1 MNVTN
6 SNIGSNVTS
15 ESPLPTFNDVA
26 LVKTLI
32 YGAMFFISL
41 FGNIATL
48 IQMYRMR
55 RRKSTINTLIVNL
68 ATADLIVS
76 FFCTGTEVVWNATV
90 QWYAGE
96 VMCKSVKFLQ
106 AFGLNLSTCIT
117 IVISLDRCFVIIDPM
132 SRNKAPQRV
141 KIMIAVSWAWCLI
154 FSIPQVRF
162 TFFPYII
169 FRLYNI
175 LYVSAS
181 SSFLIIIAFG
191 CTRIVLM

>member
-6 SNIGSNVTS
+6 SNLDNITIQL
-15 ESPLPTFNDVA
+15 PLPTFDEVA

-76 FFCTGTEVVWNATV
+76 FFCTGTEAVWNATV

-96 VMCKSVKFLQ
+96 VMCRSVRFLQ
-106 AFGLNLSTCIT
+106 GFGLNLSTCIT
-117 IVISLDRCFVIIDPM
+117 VVISLDRCFVIIDPM

-141 KIMIAVSWAWCLI
+141 KIMIAASWAWCFV
-154 FSIPQVRF
+154 FSIPQNEESGK
-162 TFFPYII
+162 
-169 FRLYNI
+169 L
-175 LYVSAS
+175 
-181 SSFLIIIAFG
+181 
-191 CTRIVLM
+191 